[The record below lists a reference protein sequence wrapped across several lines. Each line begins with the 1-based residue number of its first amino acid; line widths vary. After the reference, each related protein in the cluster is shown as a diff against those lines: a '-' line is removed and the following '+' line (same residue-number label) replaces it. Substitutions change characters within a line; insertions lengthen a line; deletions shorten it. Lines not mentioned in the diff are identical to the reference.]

1 MREITEKGLLWMA
14 PRLVVQN
21 GKANSAA
28 TTSIAAH
35 KLTLWAVVDAWN
47 YRYILSYAFHDDG
60 SIDFRA
66 GATGT
71 NFPGSERIA
80 HTHNVCG
87 GSTCASP
94 TKRRAG
100 RPTSA

>member
-14 PRLVVQN
+14 PRLVSRRQADYRGHN
-21 GKANSAA
+21 IYRG
-28 TTSIAAH
+28 H
-35 KLTLWAVVDAWN
+35 KMTLWAVVDAWN

-80 HTHNVCG
+80 HTHNVLWRINLRI
-87 GSTCASP
+87 TDQA
-94 TKRRAG
+94 RAA
-100 RPTSA
+100 RPTST